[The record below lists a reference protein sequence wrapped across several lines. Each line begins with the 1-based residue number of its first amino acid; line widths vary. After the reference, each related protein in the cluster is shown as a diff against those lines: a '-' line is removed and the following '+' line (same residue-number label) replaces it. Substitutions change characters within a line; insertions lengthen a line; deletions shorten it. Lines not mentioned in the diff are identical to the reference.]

1 MQLVSISKYIN
12 ESQLRSNWNRYPDG
26 NSKENSIYEI
36 SFFFLLRFDNLFYG
50 SKKRHVLLRNRIE
63 ITMKYNVNILEYW
76 YWFWCFSLLRMLSI
90 SEIVVIID
98 FSKFLIVDVPTQCM
112 TTSFSYQRISVK
124 ISCTKTSGCPQQNA
138 YEH

>member
-12 ESQLRSNWNRYPDG
+12 ESQLRSNGNRYPNR
-26 NSKENSIYEI
+26 NSKENSILKYHP
-36 SFFFLLRFDNLFYG
+36 FFFLDLTNYLAEV
-50 SKKRHVLLRNRIE
+50 KKCVLSRSHWNHQEIQCNYYRIL
-63 ITMKYNVNILEYW
+63 ILILV
-76 YWFWCFSLLRMLSI
+76 FKIIHISI
-90 SEIVVIID
+90 SAILVIID